1 MAMKVTPLS
10 TPLGA
15 EVTGVDLS
23 RPLDAETVSGIQAAW
38 LEHLVLVFRDQDLS
52 EQDQIRFTEH
62 FGPLGG
68 RKRQEARAEG
78 DAVHPSVMLVS
89 NIRKDGK
96 PIGSL
101 PDGDMMFH
109 SDGAFTEQPYKAT
122 ILHAIEVPR
131 TGGDTLFANLYAAY
145 EALPEDT
152 RRKLE
157 GLAAYHCYYAGATQ
171 KTGPAGSLS
180 GEFTRPV
187 VQVHDETGRRALFVS
202 RLMTARIEGLPGA
215 EGEAFLA
222 RLLDHTERPEFIYTH
237 RWRPGDL
244 VMWDNRCTNHART
257 DFSPSERRLLR
268 RTATLTGQAA

>member
-1 MAMKVTPLS
+1 MDVTVEKLDTS
-10 TPLGA
+10 LGA

-23 RPLDAETVSGIQAAW
+23 RPLDADTVSAVRAAW

-52 EQDQIRFTEH
+52 EQDQIRFSRH

-68 RKRQEARAEG
+68 RKRQDARPEG
-78 DAVHPSVMLVS
+78 DQVHPAVMLVS

-101 PDGDMMFH
+101 PDGEMMFH
-109 SDGAFTEQPYKAT
+109 SDGAFTDQPYKAT

-131 TGGDTLFANLYAAY
+131 SGGDTLFANLYAAY

-152 RRKLE
+152 RRKLD
-157 GLAAYHCYYAGATQ
+157 GLAAYHCYYAGAMQ

-187 VQVHDETGRRALFVS
+187 VSVHDETGRKALFVS
-202 RLMTARIEGLPGA
+202 RLMTTRIEGLPGK

-222 RLLDHTERPEFIYTH
+222 RLLDHTERPEIIYTH

-268 RTATLTGQAA
+268 RTATLTDRAT

>member
-1 MAMKVTPLS
+1 MAMKVTPQS
-10 TPLGA
+10 APLGA

-23 RPLDAETVSGIQAAW
+23 RPLDADTVSAIQAAW
-38 LEHLVLVFRDQDLS
+38 LEHLVLVFRDQALS
-52 EQDQIRFTEH
+52 EEDQIRFTRH

-68 RKRQEARAEG
+68 RKRQEARAEA
-78 DAVHPSVMLVS
+78 DDVHPSIMLVS

-131 TGGDTLFANLYAAY
+131 AGGDTLFANLYAAY
-145 EALPEDT
+145 ETLPEDT
-152 RRKLE
+152 RRKLD
-157 GLAAYHCYYAGATQ
+157 GLCAYHRYYAGATR
-171 KTGPAGSLS
+171 KTEPVGSLS

-187 VQVHDETGRRALFVS
+187 VSVHDETGRKVLFVS
-202 RLMTARIEGLPGA
+202 RLMTERIEGLPA
-215 EGEAFLA
+215 EEGEAFLA
-222 RLLDHTERPEFIYTH
+222 RLLDQTERPDFIYTH
-237 RWRPGDL
+237 RWRSGDL
-244 VMWDNRCTNHART
+244 VMWDNRCINHART

-268 RTATLTGQAA
+268 RTATLTDRAA

>member
-1 MAMKVTPLS
+1 MAIKATPLS
-10 TPLGA
+10 TSLGA

-23 RPLDAETVSGIQAAW
+23 RPLDADTVSGIQAAW

-52 EQDQIRFTEH
+52 EQDQIRFSEN

-68 RKRQEARAEG
+68 RKRQEARPEG
-78 DAVHPSVMLVS
+78 DEMHPSIMLVS

-101 PDGDMMFH
+101 PDGEMMFH
-109 SDGAFTEQPYKAT
+109 SDGAFSDQPYKAT

-131 TGGDTLFANLYAAY
+131 SGGDTLFANLYAAY

-157 GLAAYHCYYAGATQ
+157 GLDAYHCYYAGATR

-187 VQVHDETGRRALFVS
+187 VSVHDETGRKALFVS
-202 RLMTARIEGLPGA
+202 RLMTTRIEGLPGA

-222 RLLDHTERPEFIYTH
+222 RLLDQTERPEFIYTH

-244 VMWDNRCTNHART
+244 VMWDNRCINHART

-268 RTATLTGQAA
+268 RTATLTERAA